1 MKEEERK
8 RLRTDV
14 SRDFYEA
21 GKVLVGAKAREEK
34 LEAEIDLLKDY
45 IDNIAS
51 IIYYQMS
58 LKEQDLWVEDVVA
71 MGLYKYPNDGEDED
85 GSKL

>member
-8 RLRTDV
+8 WLRTDV
-14 SRDFYEA
+14 SRDLYEA

-34 LEAEIDLLKDY
+34 WEAEIDLLKDY

-71 MGLYKYPNDGEDED
+71 MGWYKYPNDGEDED
-85 GSKL
+85 GSK

>member
-8 RLRTDV
+8 WLRTDV
-14 SRDFYEA
+14 SRDLYEA

-71 MGLYKYPNDGEDED
+71 MGWYKYPNDGEDED
-85 GSKL
+85 VSK

>member
-1 MKEEERK
+1 MNKEEEIMELK
-8 RLRTDV
+8 
-14 SRDFYEA
+14 EIIA
-21 GKVLVGAKAREEK
+21 GAKAKEE
-34 LEAEIDLLKDY
+34 LLLDY

-71 MGLYKYPNDGEDED
+71 MGWYKYPNDGEDED
-85 GSKL
+85 GSK

>member
-1 MKEEERK
+1 MKEKERK
-8 RLRTDV
+8 WLRTDV
-14 SRDFYEA
+14 SRDLYEA

-58 LKEQDLWVEDVVA
+58 LKEQDLWVEDVVE
-71 MGLYKYPNDGEDED
+71 MGWFKYPNDEEDED
-85 GSKL
+85 GSE